1 MPPICRLPQSPLW
14 GVRIR
19 AGILREMQPERL
31 TKREMRGGVRLRI
44 AINWKQRGRELA
56 IFCVIGAFLTVI
68 RPYNAAGSLPLWAN
82 FAFWTG
88 LIALGS
94 LAAELT
100 LALLRRHAGAMPVL
114 AMLVVVTLTTALTVT
129 AAIMLIE
136 RLLMGDFIPLPYLPR
151 LFGLVWVISAA
162 MTAVGY
168 MLERSFLAPP
178 PEPMEGA
185 SPAETFLSR
194 LPVRYRTAELYAVS
208 AEDHYLRVHT
218 SFGEELILMR
228 LADAMRE
235 LAGAEGLQVHRS
247 WWVSK
252 AAVRD
257 TNRQGGKLSLVL
269 ASGKEAPVSRT
280 FLPEVKAA
288 GLAA

>member
-1 MPPICRLPQSPLW
+1 M
-14 GVRIR
+14 
-19 AGILREMQPERL
+19 
-31 TKREMRGGVRLRI
+31 RI
-44 AINWKQRGRELA
+44 AIDWKQRGRELA
-56 IFCVIGAFLTVI
+56 VYCVIGAFLTVI
-68 RPYNAAGSLPLWAN
+68 RPYNATGSLPLWGT
-82 FAFWTG
+82 FLFWAG

-94 LAAELT
+94 LAGELT
-100 LALLRRHAGAMPVL
+100 LFLLRRSFPAMPIL
-114 AMLVVVTLTTALTVT
+114 AMLAVVSVTTAIAVFAVIL
-129 AAIMLIE
+129 ALE
-136 RLLMGDFIPLPYLPR
+136 PLVFGNVLPLSYLPR
-151 LFGLVWVISAA
+151 LFGLVWVIAAA

-168 MLERSFLAPP
+168 MLERSVLAPP
-178 PEPMEGA
+178 PEPVEGA

-194 LPVRYRTAELYAVS
+194 LPVKYRTAELYAVS

-235 LAGAEGLQVHRS
+235 LTGAGGLQVHRS

-257 TNRQGGKLSLVL
+257 TNRQNGKLSLIL
-269 ASGKEAPVSRT
+269 ASGTQAPVSRT

-288 GLAA
+288 GLAT

>member
-1 MPPICRLPQSPLW
+1 MKS
-14 GVRIR
+14 
-19 AGILREMQPERL
+19 ERL
-31 TKREMRGGVRLRI
+31 TKREMRGGVGLRI
-44 AINWKQRGRELA
+44 AIDWKGRGRELA
-56 IFCVIGAFLTVI
+56 VYCVIGAFLTII
-68 RPYNAAGSLPLWAN
+68 RPYNATGSLPLWAS
-82 FAFWTG
+82 FLFWTG

-94 LAAELT
+94 LTAELT
-100 LALLRRHAGAMPVL
+100 LTLLRRYVGGMPAP
-114 AMLVVVTLTTALTVT
+114 AMLTAVTLTTALAVT
-129 AAIMLIE
+129 AAIIALE
-136 RLLMGDFIPLPYLPR
+136 RLLFGDYIPLAHLPR

-178 PEPMEGA
+178 PEPVEGA

-194 LPVRYRTAELYAVS
+194 LPIRYRTAELYAVS

-235 LAGAEGLQVHRS
+235 LSGAGGLQVHRS

-288 GLAA
+288 GLTA